1 MTTKNETAGA
11 RSDLAR
17 RDKVQSV
24 VRVFAVLRCFGA
36 SSPFLTLS
44 QVAERTGLDR
54 AAARRYLL
62 SLERLGYV
70 GRQRQ
75 QYHLRPLILELGY
88 AYLSSLTLPQL
99 AQPTLSSLSA
109 RVQESC
115 AVTVL
120 DGAEITYVAVQNATR
135 ALSITHAVGNRLPAY
150 CTAMG
155 RVLLAGL
162 DSNEVRRLLDHTAH
176 ERHTRTTV
184 YDTDEILKAVEHA
197 SRAGWAVV
205 DQELEEGVRSVAT
218 PIHDASGAVIAAA
231 SVSVPAS
238 RVSIAELGGEIRRE
252 LTSAVTEIEANLR
265 SRIPDLRVS
274 DPSGSL
280 TGKRS

>member
-1 MTTKNETAGA
+1 MSTKNEAVEA
-11 RSDLAR
+11 RSDGSR
-17 RDKVQSV
+17 RDNVQSV
-24 VRVFAVLRCFGA
+24 GRVLAVLRCFGA

-75 QYHLRPLILELGY
+75 QFHLRPRILELGY
-88 AYLSSLTLPQL
+88 AYLSSLTVPQL
-99 AQPTLSSLSA
+99 AQPTLSSLST

-120 DGAEITYVAVQNATR
+120 DGAEITYVAVQNASR

-155 RVLLAGL
+155 RVLLGGL
-162 DSNEVRRLLDHTAH
+162 DSNNVRRLLDGSAH
-176 ERHTRTTV
+176 ERHTSTTV
-184 YDTDEILKAVEHA
+184 YDTGEILLAVDAA

-205 DQELEEGVRSVAT
+205 DQELEEGVRSVAV
-218 PIHDASGAVIAAA
+218 PIRDANGVVIAAA

-238 RVSIAELGGEIRRE
+238 RVSIAELGGAIRNE
-252 LTSAVTEIEANLR
+252 LTSAALEIEANLR
-265 SRIPDLRVS
+265 SRIPDLGPR
-274 DPSGSL
+274 
-280 TGKRS
+280 

>member
-1 MTTKNETAGA
+1 MTTADEEPG
-11 RSDLAR
+11 AR
-17 RDKVQSV
+17 RDGPRRDYVQSID
-24 VRVFAVLRCFGA
+24 RVFAVLRCFGA
-36 SSPFLTLS
+36 SSPSLTLS

-75 QYHLRPLILELGY
+75 QFHLRPRILELGY

-99 AQPTLSSLSA
+99 AQPTLSRLSA
-109 RVQESC
+109 DVQESC

-162 DSNEVRRLLDHTAH
+162 DPPSAQRMLDTTAH
-176 ERHTRTTV
+176 MRHTTTTV
-184 YDTDEILKAVEHA
+184 YDTGEILAA
-197 SRAGWAVV
+197 IDAARRAGWAVV

-231 SVSVPAS
+231 SVSTPTS
-238 RVSIAELGGEIRRE
+238 RVTIPQLRGEIRRE
-252 LTSAVTEIEANLR
+252 LTSAAAEIEANLR
-265 SRIPDLRVS
+265 SRIPE
-274 DPSGSL
+274 L
-280 TGKRS
+280 TGL